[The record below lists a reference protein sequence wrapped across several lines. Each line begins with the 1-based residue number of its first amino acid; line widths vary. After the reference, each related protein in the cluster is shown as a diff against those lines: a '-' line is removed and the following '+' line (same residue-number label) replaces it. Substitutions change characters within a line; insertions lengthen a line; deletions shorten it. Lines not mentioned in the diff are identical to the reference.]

1 MAGQFKI
8 TRIRP
13 ERAIPGGQIEIL
25 TEGFPAGSHGSVQCF
40 ANGQECEVIGSS
52 AKRTIAVIPDCDDS
66 TAVVQLESG
75 DIESSG
81 NVVTMGKAL
90 ANEMHIVANPA
101 IDPSDDA
108 LIFTR
113 SGSRGQQLANTLYRL
128 ETDGYLDELPVEVMN
143 PTGIA
148 FSPAGKMYVTN
159 RAEGALLRIERGEE
173 AALVTNGLGI
183 PTGLAFGPD
192 GDIYVGDR
200 SGVINRVSES
210 GSYKHFADLEPS
222 VAAYHLAF
230 GPDGRLYVTSPGF
243 WSHDAIYAV
252 DRDGHVERFVKGLG
266 RPQGLAF
273 DRDGNLYAAAC
284 YQGRHGIVKV
294 HSESREIEH
303 FVAGGN
309 VVGLC
314 FTRNGEMVV
323 ATSDAVYSLNLGIY
337 GTLLNDHVGS
347 AGNNR

>member
-1 MAGQFKI
+1 MASQFKI
-8 TRIRP
+8 TEIRP
-13 ERAIPGGQIEIL
+13 ERSIPGGQVEIR
-25 TEGFPAGSHGSVQCF
+25 TEGFPAGSQGIVRCF
-40 ANGQECEVIGSS
+40 ANGQECQVIGAST
-52 AKRTIAVIPDCDDS
+52 KRTLAVLPDCDDS
-66 TAVVQLESG
+66 TAIVQLEIPEGESG
-75 DIESSG
+75 G
-81 NVVTMGKAL
+81 HVVTMGKIL

-108 LIFTR
+108 LIITR
-113 SGSRGQQLANTLYRL
+113 SGSRGQQLPHTLYRL

-148 FSPAGKMYVTN
+148 FSPTGKMYVTN
-159 RAEGALLRIERGEE
+159 RADGALLRIERGEE
-173 AALVTNGLGI
+173 AVLVTNGLGI
-183 PTGLAFGPD
+183 PTGLAFGLD

-210 GSYKHFADLEPS
+210 GIYERFAELEPS

-230 GPDGRLYVTSPGF
+230 GPDGRLYVSSPGF

-252 DRDGHVERFVKGLG
+252 DKSGKVERFVKGLG

-273 DRDGNLYAAAC
+273 DREGNLYAAAC
-284 YQGRHGIVKV
+284 YQGRHGIVKI
-294 HSESREIEH
+294 HAGSGEIEH
-303 FVAGGN
+303 FIAGGN

-337 GTLLNDHVGS
+337 GTLLS
-347 AGNNR
+347 